1 MGEYSWTESLG
12 TLLFVFGGGVTIGWL
27 IVSQYMKDDIQ
38 AITQDNQDAREE
50 SEEYERSYYSEFE
63 GLEEKDHGED
73 FLKGLENQW
82 TIENTPYGEVIM
94 SYKADHEAFWYYA
107 ERRNVPYR
115 TLDAV
120 ARRFAIDNDCKSVC
134 VNYKEEFEKGKD
146 AAVAARD
153 AAGKGPVSSGNGR
166 RNDKKKPFA
175 TFKSYNMKKGK
186 NQAKKYIITENANR
200 FTYKGKPV
208 EWQDPND
215 LPWLGKDASR
225 LTYADFKEGLR
236 EKVEEAEAPEA
247 EAPEAEVSES
257 LGSEDKA
264 SPVEY
269 IPSPRDTSVLD
280 DALAF
285 IQDTKSKTD

>member
-1 MGEYSWTESLG
+1 MGDYSWTESLG
-12 TLLFVFGGGVTIGWL
+12 TLLFVFGGGVTVGWL
-27 IVSQYMKDDIQ
+27 IVSQYMKEDTQ
-38 AITQDNQDAREE
+38 AIVQDDQDTRKEAED
-50 SEEYERSYYSEFE
+50 YERSYYPEFE
-63 GLEEKDHGED
+63 AMEEKDHGED
-73 FLKGLENQW
+73 FLKGLGSEW

-153 AAGKGPVSSGNGR
+153 AAGKGPVSSGNAR

-200 FTYKGKPV
+200 FTYKGAPA
-208 EWQDPND
+208 EWQDPKD
-215 LPWLGKDASR
+215 LPRLGGTGPR
-225 LTYADFKEGLR
+225 LTYAEFKEGRR
-236 EKVEEAEAPEA
+236 EKVEEAEAREA

-257 LGSEDKA
+257 AGSEEKT
-264 SPVEY
+264 SSVEY
-269 IPSPRDTSVLD
+269 IPSPRNASVLA

-285 IQDTKSKTD
+285 TQDTKSKTD